1 MTVSDRK
8 LDILYIFSDP
18 KSKNGAIGQEKGQIM
33 KHHKEYIC
41 EHRANYTYLLGIMKL
56 GLSEEDNPKIKVRE
70 NIFELAADNLESR
83 SRSTRRDNSATRC
96 RAESVES
103 VDPVTQKDQPKK
115 MAPSFGNP
123 KTTTRLK
130 NGT

>member
-1 MTVSDRK
+1 
-8 LDILYIFSDP
+8 
-18 KSKNGAIGQEKGQIM
+18 M

-56 GLSEEDNPKIKVRE
+56 GLSEEANPNIRVRD
-70 NIFELAADNLESR
+70 NIFELVADNLESR
-83 SRSTRRDNSATRC
+83 SRSTRRDNSATRGES
-96 RAESVES
+96 RRGGSVEKK

>member
-1 MTVSDRK
+1 
-8 LDILYIFSDP
+8 
-18 KSKNGAIGQEKGQIM
+18 M

-56 GLSEEDNPKIKVRE
+56 GLSEEDNPNIRVRE
-70 NIFELAADNLESR
+70 NIFELVADNLESR
-83 SRSTRRDNSATRC
+83 SRSARRDNSATTSRVG
-96 RAESVES
+96 SVEKK

>member
-1 MTVSDRK
+1 
-8 LDILYIFSDP
+8 
-18 KSKNGAIGQEKGQIM
+18 M

-56 GLSEEDNPKIKVRE
+56 GLSEEANPNIRVRD
-70 NIFELAADNLESR
+70 NIFELVADNLESR
-83 SRSTRRDNSATRC
+83 SRSARRDNSATTGRVG
-96 RAESVES
+96 SVEKKI
-103 VDPVTQKDQPKK
+103 DPVTQKDQPKK